1 MATEFVADSIK
12 TADTEQ
18 FSQALQPFN
27 VRLDQLSAGQF
38 KSQTDLVRTDGLIIY
53 RERWNRRMHVSG
65 SSPEGLNLIGTV
77 ANRGRSYLWLGDD
90 LHSDNIAF
98 AHPGEEM
105 NFFTHQNAEHC
116 VLLAA
121 EDVLVRHLGEES
133 AAALKRSPIIDC
145 GSDVAHRLATTIQ
158 RIIGNSPHESGC
170 REYSEAI
177 EFEAIE
183 PLMELT
189 LDTRRP
195 AGARGKPKR
204 QRALRRAIEYAD
216 ELQRPIPVPQ
226 LAQVIGVSRRTLEYA
241 FAETFGIS
249 PVKYLRIARLNR
261 LHHMLGLAEPGTTT
275 VTACAANFGFSEFG
289 RLAGE
294 YRSLFGE
301 LPSASLQRRPQKTLK
316 TLADKVK
323 SGVR

>member
-1 MATEFVADSIK
+1 MATEFVTDSIK

-27 VRLDQLSAGQF
+27 VQLDQLSAGQF
-38 KSQTDLVRTDGLIIY
+38 KSQTDLVRTNGVIIY
-53 RERWNRRMHVSG
+53 RERWNRRIHVRG
-65 SSPEGLNLIGTV
+65 SSPQGLNLIGTV
-77 ANRGRSYLWLGDD
+77 ANRGPAYRWRGDD
-90 LHSDNIAF
+90 LHADNIAF
-98 AHPGEEM
+98 ARPGEEM
-105 NFFTHQNAEHC
+105 NFFTHENAEHC

-121 EDVLVRHLGEES
+121 DDVLVRHLGEES
-133 AAALKRSPIIDC
+133 AAALKRSPITDC
-145 GSDVAHRLATTIQ
+145 GSHVAHRLVATIQ
-158 RIIGNSPHESGC
+158 RIIHNSPCESGC
-170 REYSEAI
+170 PGDGEAVEYEI
-177 EFEAIE
+177 IE
-183 PLMELT
+183 PLTELT

-249 PVKYLRIARLNR
+249 PIKYLRIARLNR

-301 LPSASLQRRPQKTLK
+301 LPSTTLQRRPRQSYK
-316 TLADKVK
+316 TLADKV
-323 SGVR
+323 RL